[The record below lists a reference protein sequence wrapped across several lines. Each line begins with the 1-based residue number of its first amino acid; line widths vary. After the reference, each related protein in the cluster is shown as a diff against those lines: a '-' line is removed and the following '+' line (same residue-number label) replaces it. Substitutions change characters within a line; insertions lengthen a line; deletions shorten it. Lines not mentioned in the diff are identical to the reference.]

1 MVGSIVLAA
10 SAGIGALA
18 GLAAADRFSPTGK
31 LPLAAVGPSCATCG
45 GTGKVACR
53 LCSRWSDGDVGCRPC
68 AGTGRQACRSCRGS
82 GTGRKAFV
90 AVRAQARRPL
100 VARQMLHDGSKT
112 TECSAV
118 KVQ

>member
-1 MVGSIVLAA
+1 MVGSIAIAA

-18 GLAAADRFSPTGK
+18 GLAAADRCSPRRK
-31 LPLAAVGPSCATCG
+31 LPMAGVGPSCATCG

-68 AGTGRQACRSCRGS
+68 AGTGREPCRSCRGS
-82 GTGRKAFV
+82 GTGRKALV

-100 VARQMLHDGSKT
+100 VAVARQMLHDGSKT
-112 TECSAV
+112 TEFSAV
-118 KVQ
+118 